1 MRPLSQMEDD
11 VRRLAVFRSVL
22 VVLIVLMMIAFAASA
37 SLMTPG
43 P

>member
-1 MRPLSQMEDD
+1 
-11 VRRLAVFRSVL
+11 VRRLAVLRSLL

-37 SLMTPG
+37 SLMTPT